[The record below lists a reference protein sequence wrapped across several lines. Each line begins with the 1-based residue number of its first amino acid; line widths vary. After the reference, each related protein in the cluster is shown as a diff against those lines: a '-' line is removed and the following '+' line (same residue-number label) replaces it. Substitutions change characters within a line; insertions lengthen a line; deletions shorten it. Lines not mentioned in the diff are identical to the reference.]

1 MGIQK
6 LRRVFPYK
14 TRMALCRT
22 TTDGWVVVGGVGVGW
37 GGRKMDKVSGHLVVE
52 NPSYF
57 IILQYKLNTQ
67 LNKEYFVL
75 RDFLI
80 LTVLLL
86 NEYNCKSSSLQNFQ
100 LTFRLQATT
109 AELFL

>member
-1 MGIQK
+1 MSLLDSYGLLWHYQWDG
-6 LRRVFPYK
+6 LGLGGWCGWGCWCLVFG
-14 TRMALCRT
+14 
-22 TTDGWVVVGGVGVGW
+22 GWWGG

-57 IILQYKLNTQ
+57 IILQYKLYTQ

-80 LTVLLL
+80 LTVLILL
-86 NEYNCKSSSLQNFQ
+86 NE
-100 LTFRLQATT
+100 
-109 AELFL
+109 